1 MPAVRLPQSIQEI
14 RAAAKLITD
23 TAYPDKASSPSRQL
37 WAAYDGDTRLVAGW
51 LGTIA
56 GLGAIHHV
64 DLVTQAELC
73 LAASSEQL
81 QSLRPSKVASL
92 IARRSWVGAK

>member
-14 RAAAKLITD
+14 RAAARVIVD
-23 TAYPDKASSPSRQL
+23 DAYPDHGISLPPKLVR
-37 WAAYDGDTRLVAGW
+37 AYQSDQKLVAGW

-56 GLGAIHHV
+56 PLGAIMHV

-73 LAASSEQL
+73 LAASTEQL
-81 QSLRPSKVASL
+81 QALRPSRVATL
-92 IARRSWVGAK
+92 IARRGWVGAR